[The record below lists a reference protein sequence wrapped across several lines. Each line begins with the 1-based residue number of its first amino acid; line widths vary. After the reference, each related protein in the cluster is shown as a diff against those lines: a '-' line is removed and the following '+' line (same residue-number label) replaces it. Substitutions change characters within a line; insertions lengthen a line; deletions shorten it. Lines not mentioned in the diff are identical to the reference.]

1 MSRPLGGLLLKY
13 LGLLVVCC
21 RNVSACWW
29 FAAEMCQPVGGLLL
43 KCFGLLVVC
52 C

>member
-21 RNVSACWW
+21 RNVAACWW
-29 FAAEMCQPVGGLLL
+29 SAEMSRPVGGLLL
-43 KCFGLLVVC
+43 KCLGHLVVC